1 MPDLLPRLLPF
12 LALLGLLAG
21 SSGWLDRSSGP
32 EGGLTFAVAAN
43 GMIIDP
49 DGKPAPG
56 GAPVTIEEPTEPGH

>member
-12 LALLGLLAG
+12 LALLGLLAS
-21 SSGWLDRSSGP
+21 SSGWLDRSP
-32 EGGLTFAVAAN
+32 EPDEGLTFAIAAN

-56 GAPVTIEEPTEPGH
+56 GAPVTIEGPTDPGR